1 MPNPLDYI
9 PNLSYEYDCLL
20 GSPIEKAVAAWVS
33 TLMEAK
39 LPNGESR
46 LSTDQQGR
54 LWSQM
59 KHSVTLWGLLL
70 KAIEQQVVSPRFVD
84 TLQDDGEALNGVI
97 SLNPRIISSQGGV
110 GSVSVI
116 LAHEIFHVVDPAGK
130 PKLTEAYD
138 QALSSTAT
146 RENVGAILCSNEAEA
161 FYVAN
166 KVRLEVI
173 GYTPDIQA
181 IDFPALVQVA
191 LPDGLTTTKAV
202 AIASIT
208 EQLLQPGK
216 FVYSEEATAMWLAGK
231 VRLPALL
238 GKNQA
243 VLKSFKYTA
252 EGTGT
257 LLEWTSP
264 DGKTKFNRSLIVEPG
279 GSYLGALKCD
289 LAGGLSLESDGLV
302 CNTALSTAAL
312 SLGPNDGSPLVR
324 FISQSATSLTG
335 WISEMLD
342 YTVDDQHDAGVNPE
356 LAYYLSSGRASKVSF
371 GDGIFQTDVFLAP
384 GADVML
390 DSSIGT
396 QPVTI
401 SRTGDKLRITGSAGQ
416 FIDVDNWQ
424 GATLSRANGESNLLS
439 TLLGDST
446 RVMIGSAGTDTL
458 YSGIDGT
465 AYRGGKGDDLL
476 LGTAA
481 NNRFEWGG
489 GDGIDTIYTPSDSD
503 VLAITNV
510 EGLTQMTASRAG
522 NDLLVSAQ
530 GQGDGGVLLKNWF
543 LGYGQMSISFAD
555 GLSWT
560 PAQINAAFKPAEYGI
575 SFPSGTAD
583 VSDFKSIIRAQGYEF
598 AVGDAYVSGV
608 FGFDWLDYVWQSGVA
623 SATDTGKSVDGHA
636 VRQWGSNLFA
646 IDNAYSWTDPN
657 HLKWSEFQYQ
667 FWQTDDGSY
676 RFSLV
681 SEAAGTGGQQ
691 IGSRDTDG
699 DGWTDTNDYANKY
712 YRVNQVWAP
721 SAYLLTPAVEQVDLL
736 AGPASSSA
744 GRFSATTP
752 VSNLLSQSTVVDGAA
767 NALDLL
773 YAATPEPM
781 LLPGFEEL
789 EPALLGR
796 YVDPSMQPE
805 AAAVQI
811 SFDAQGSSVLRLAG
825 GFCSYYGGGFNEA
838 PDGGSDVTNPV
849 LAPQLPTYVP
859 TAANEFRLIA

>member
-1 MPNPLDYI
+1 M
-9 PNLSYEYDCLL
+9 
-20 GSPIEKAVAAWVS
+20 
-33 TLMEAK
+33 
-39 LPNGESR
+39 
-46 LSTDQQGR
+46 
-54 LWSQM
+54 
-59 KHSVTLWGLLL
+59 
-70 KAIEQQVVSPRFVD
+70 
-84 TLQDDGEALNGVI
+84 
-97 SLNPRIISSQGGV
+97 
-110 GSVSVI
+110 
-116 LAHEIFHVVDPAGK
+116 
-130 PKLTEAYD
+130 
-138 QALSSTAT
+138 
-146 RENVGAILCSNEAEA
+146 
-161 FYVAN
+161 
-166 KVRLEVI
+166 
-173 GYTPDIQA
+173 
-181 IDFPALVQVA
+181 
-191 LPDGLTTTKAV
+191 
-202 AIASIT
+202 
-208 EQLLQPGK
+208 
-216 FVYSEEATAMWLAGK
+216 
-231 VRLPALL
+231 
-238 GKNQA
+238 
-243 VLKSFKYTA
+243 
-252 EGTGT
+252 
-257 LLEWTSP
+257 
-264 DGKTKFNRSLIVEPG
+264 
-279 GSYLGALKCD
+279 
-289 LAGGLSLESDGLV
+289 
-302 CNTALSTAAL
+302 
-312 SLGPNDGSPLVR
+312 
-324 FISQSATSLTG
+324 
-335 WISEMLD
+335 
-342 YTVDDQHDAGVNPE
+342 
-356 LAYYLSSGRASKVSF
+356 
-371 GDGIFQTDVFLAP
+371 
-384 GADVML
+384 
-390 DSSIGT
+390 
-396 QPVTI
+396 
-401 SRTGDKLRITGSAGQ
+401 
-416 FIDVDNWQ
+416 
-424 GATLSRANGESNLLS
+424 
-439 TLLGDST
+439 
-446 RVMIGSAGTDTL
+446 
-458 YSGIDGT
+458 
-465 AYRGGKGDDLL
+465 
-476 LGTAA
+476 
-481 NNRFEWGG
+481 
-489 GDGIDTIYTPSDSD
+489 
-503 VLAITNV
+503 
-510 EGLTQMTASRAG
+510 
-522 NDLLVSAQ
+522 
-530 GQGDGGVLLKNWF
+530 LLKNWF